1 MSIVTIDELF
11 QRAQNFEEKLEG
23 FYERIR
29 DESEDN
35 GVRLVTYYLARN
47 RRHLQRVLDDFK
59 PDDVAKVK
67 NVKLKYDIEFSPDKV
82 LNVTAIEPQSIKAHH
97 LLEIAADY
105 DTALIEL
112 YKSILKQPIGE
123 ISSSLIESL
132 LKVEERDV
140 VMIKKMIAMDYF

>member
-11 QRAQNFEEKLEG
+11 QRAQSFEEKLES

-29 DESEDN
+29 DESDDN

-67 NVKLKYDIEFSPDKV
+67 NVQLKYDVEFLPDKV
-82 LNVTAIEPQSIKAHH
+82 LNVTAIDPKSIKARH

-105 DTALIEL
+105 DTALIGL

-123 ISSSLIESL
+123 IAASLLESL